1 MSVIVF
7 IGGCVLV
14 SCDHPIMG
22 VLLILCAFG
31 VFS

>member
-1 MSVIVF
+1 MSIIVF

-14 SCDHPIMG
+14 ACDHPVIG
-22 VLLILCAFG
+22 VLVILCAFG